1 MQSVMAAPAISESQL
16 ILAQASDRLVRD
28 LLDRELVIQQLR
40 AMKEVD
46 AQSLESLQR
55 DLAELERKMDAVSG
69 KRDTTRGSTDTG
81 ILSSIQKQLT
91 DRDKKIEELTSQL
104 EALKRID
111 QEMRDKVRPIRPPS
125 TVAPPLTAPEPTT
138 P

>member
-1 MQSVMAAPAISESQL
+1 
-16 ILAQASDRLVRD
+16 VRD
-28 LLDRELVIQQLR
+28 LLDRELTIQQLR
-40 AMKEVD
+40 AMEQAD
-46 AQSLESLQR
+46 SESLESLQR
-55 DLAELERKMDAVSG
+55 ELAERDRKIDSVTS
-69 KRDTTRGSTDTG
+69 KKDTAKVSTDTG
-81 ILSSIQKQLT
+81 IVLSLQKQLT

-125 TVAPPLTAPEPTT
+125 TVAPPPTAPEPMTPTT

>member
-1 MQSVMAAPAISESQL
+1 V
-16 ILAQASDRLVRD
+16 
-28 LLDRELVIQQLR
+28 
-40 AMKEVD
+40 K
-46 AQSLESLQR
+46 
-55 DLAELERKMDAVSG
+55 
-69 KRDTTRGSTDTG
+69 GSTDTG
-81 ILSSIQKQLT
+81 IVLSLQKQLT

-125 TVAPPLTAPEPTT
+125 TVAPPPTTPEPTT